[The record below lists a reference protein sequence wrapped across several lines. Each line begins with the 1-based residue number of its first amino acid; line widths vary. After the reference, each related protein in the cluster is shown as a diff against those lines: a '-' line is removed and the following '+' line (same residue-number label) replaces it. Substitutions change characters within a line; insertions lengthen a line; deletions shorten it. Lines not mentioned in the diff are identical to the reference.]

1 MTFAMTPLLLPSWF
15 DPAVLI
21 GLLGNWWLWGVAF
34 IIFAECGLFSI
45 LPGDSLLFTVGMFT
59 ATGTI
64 AYGSQGSTLGIVFV
78 VLTVAAVLGNVVG
91 YWIGHIVGPP
101 LFKPRTSWI
110 GRKLFA
116 PQYVTKTHEFFERYG
131 SRALILARFVP
142 LVRTFVTLIAGVGRM
157 SFRRFISYTAVGGV
171 LWVALVTL
179 LGFFLGNIGFI
190 RKNIDLVLILIVFV
204 LSLIHI
210 SEPTRLLSIS
220 YAVFCL
226 KKKKKFIVRT
236 IEADVRGKRIQMKEN
251 KPPRK

>member
-1 MTFAMTPLLLPSWF
+1 MTQLLLPSWF

-45 LPGDSLLFTVGMFT
+45 LPGDSLLFTVGLLA
-59 ATGTI
+59 ATGSI
-64 AYGSQGSTLGIVFV
+64 SYGSKAATLGIVFL

-91 YWIGHIVGPP
+91 YWIGYLIGPP

-116 PQYVTKTHEFFERYG
+116 PQYVTKTHDFFERYG
-131 SRALILARFVP
+131 MRALILARFVP

-157 SFRRFISYTAVGGV
+157 SFRRFITNTAIGGV

-179 LGFFLGNIGFI
+179 LGYFLGNISVV
-190 RKNIDLVLILIVFV
+190 RKNIDLVLVLIVV
-204 LSLIHI
+204 ISLIPMGIEFLNHRRQAKA
-210 SEPTRLLSIS
+210 SSPAR
-220 YAVFCL
+220 AVAEE
-226 KKKKKFIVRT
+226 VDP
-236 IEADVRGKRIQMKEN
+236 A
-251 KPPRK
+251 